1 MLQSNG
7 GGMFNQ
13 IFICQ
18 MNQLVRVLKVCVRT
32 LLKDRAILQL
42 FMSGIFI
49 FFPQEKQS
57 WTALSKMGSFV
68 VLIAK
73 HLDKTNVC
81 FVCNGTTKNKK
92 AL

>member
-18 MNQLVRVLKVCVRT
+18 MNQLVWVLKVCVRT

-49 FFPQEKQS
+49 FFSRWNTLP
-57 WTALSKMGSFV
+57 KMGLCV

-73 HLDKTNVC
+73 HLDKTNVFC
-81 FVCNGTTKNKK
+81 V
-92 AL
+92 

>member
-18 MNQLVRVLKVCVRT
+18 MNQLVWVLKVCVRT

-42 FMSGIFI
+42 FTSGIFI
-49 FFPQEKQS
+49 FFPQQKQS
-57 WTALSKMGSFV
+57 WNTLSKMGLCV

-73 HLDKTNVC
+73 HLDKTNVFC
-81 FVCNGTTKNKK
+81 V
-92 AL
+92 

>member
-18 MNQLVRVLKVCVRT
+18 VNQLDWVLKVCVRT

-49 FFPQEKQS
+49 FFPQQKQS
-57 WTALSKMGSFV
+57 WNTLPKMGLCV

-73 HLDKTNVC
+73 HLDKTNVFC
-81 FVCNGTTKNKK
+81 V
-92 AL
+92 